1 MNVWLTGAGGM
12 LGTDVA
18 KQLRAWRV
26 PHRGTGREV
35 DVSDADAV
43 QSFAAKSPFTHI
55 INCAAYTQVD
65 QAETEEA
72 TAQRVNGDALGILGR
87 QATAMG
93 ATVVHFS
100 TDYVFA
106 GDNPQPYS
114 EDAPIRPLSVYG
126 RSKRSGEQQL
136 EESCVQPYILRTSWL
151 FGANGPSF
159 VSTMLRLMT
168 ARPALGV
175 VADQFGRPTATTD
188 LRDAALALAGIGP
201 QSREPAPFGTYHF
214 ANHPHT
220 TWHGFAQ
227 AIRHE
232 AARQGVVLTV
242 QQINAITTADYPTPA
257 ARPKHAIFDT
267 TKIEAALQT
276 PCPDWSPALSQIIQA
291 IGQGA
296 S

>member
-1 MNVWLTGAGGM
+1 MNIWLTGAGGM

-18 KQLRAWRV
+18 EQLQDWAV
-26 PHRGTGREV
+26 PWVGTGREV

-43 QSFAAKSPFTHI
+43 RSFAAKHRFTHI

-65 QAETEEA
+65 QAETDQA
-72 TAQRVNGDALGILGR
+72 TAQRVNGDALGVLGR

-100 TDYVFA
+100 TDYVFS
-106 GDNPQPYS
+106 GDNPQPYA
-114 EDAPIRPLSVYG
+114 EEAPTGPLGAYG
-126 RSKRSGEQQL
+126 RTKRSGELQL
-136 EESCVQPYILRTSWL
+136 IESCVQHYIVRTSWL
-151 FGANGPSF
+151 FGAHGPNF

-168 ARPALGV
+168 SRRTLGV

-188 LRDAALALAGIGP
+188 LRDAALALAGVGP
-201 QSREPAPFGTYHF
+201 QSRQPAPFGTYHF

-227 AIRHE
+227 AIYDE
-232 AARQGVVLTV
+232 AARQGIALTV

-257 ARPKHAIFDT
+257 ARPKHAVFDT
-267 TKIEAALQT
+267 AKIEAALYA
-276 PCPDWSPALSQIIQA
+276 PCPDWSPALSRIIQA
-291 IGQGA
+291 IGPGA
-296 S
+296 P